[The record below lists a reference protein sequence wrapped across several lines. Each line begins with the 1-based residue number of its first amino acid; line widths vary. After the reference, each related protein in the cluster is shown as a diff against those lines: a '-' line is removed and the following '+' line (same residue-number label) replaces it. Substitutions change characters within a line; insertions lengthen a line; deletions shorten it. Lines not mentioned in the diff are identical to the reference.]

1 MPRTRKPFVLF
12 GNGNNGKTTLLSTF
26 LLLLEE
32 YSALLQVDT
41 LMSRQESN
49 NTQAD
54 LADLRGARFVMTS
67 EAEEGQR
74 LSQGKLKRITQ
85 GMGKIKGHP

>member
-1 MPRTRKPFVLF
+1 MRVRPWGTTEEKAAFVLF
-12 GNGNNGKTTLLSTF
+12 GKDNNGKTTLLSTF

-54 LADLRGARFVMTS
+54 LADLRGARFM
-67 EAEEGQR
+67 E
-74 LSQGKLKRITQ
+74 QGPYLL
-85 GMGKIKGHP
+85 

>member
-1 MPRTRKPFVLF
+1 VLF
-12 GNGNNGKTTLLSTF
+12 GKGNNGKTTLLSTF

-67 EAEEGQR
+67 EAEEDSGFR
-74 LSQGKLKRITQ
+74 RAS
-85 GMGKIKGHP
+85 